1 MKSLQLLLMLLLLSV
16 FQTNMSFEMVAA
28 KTPEELYKES
38 DVILVGKITTA
49 KGNVEQ
55 QVTDYTISVEKYLKN
70 DTNAQSLSIVSSGS
84 KHSNVWVEDEPIF
97 DTGDKVLLY
106 LNRDGNVY
114 HMSQYSTVLD
124 DKGYG
129 ANQVKSIQDEI
140 SSEKLVQQLII
151 IGSISPA
158 VIVSVILAYQKIRKQ
173 RK

>member
-1 MKSLQLLLMLLLLSV
+1 
-16 FQTNMSFEMVAA
+16 MVAA

-49 KGNVEQ
+49 KENVEQ
-55 QVTDYTISVEKYLKN
+55 RVTDYTISVEKYLKN
-70 DTNAQSLSIVSSGS
+70 DTSAQSLSIVSSGS
-84 KHSNVWVEDEPIF
+84 KNSNVWVEDDPIF
-97 DTGDKVLLY
+97 DTGDRVLLY
-106 LNRDGNVY
+106 LNSDGNVY

-124 DKGYG
+124 DEGYS

-151 IGSISPA
+151 IGSISSA
-158 VIVSVILAYQKIRKQ
+158 VIVFVIIAYQKIRKI

>member
-1 MKSLQLLLMLLLLSV
+1 MKTLQLLTMLLFLSV

-28 KTPEELYKES
+28 KTPGELYKES

-49 KGNVEQ
+49 KENVEQ
-55 QVTDYTISVEKYLKN
+55 RVTDYTISVEKYLKN
-70 DTNAQSLSIVSSGS
+70 DTNAQSLSVISSGS
-84 KHSNVWVEDEPIF
+84 KNSNVWVEDEPIF

-114 HMSQYSTVLD
+114 RMSQYSTVLYD
-124 DKGYG
+124 EGYG

-151 IGSISPA
+151 IGSTSSA
-158 VIVSVILAYQKIRKQ
+158 VIVSMIVAYKKIRKK